1 MFLAGARLVLTN
13 ETERRW
19 RLGPWGAFYCEEQNV
34 RVCKWKRMLACTCFA
49 ASTTIGTA
57 IGVSIAQDRVQP
69 GLWEITLVQD
79 GAPSTSTY
87 CITRAAAGVMN
98 SDSATVQEYVEQAV
112 SKEDGGDCRLKK
124 FELQGNTLSLIK
136 ACRSG
141 ESEFTISLVRTYHG
155 DTAESEVVSKAG
167 ERELRI
173 KSKQRRVGFCESDG
187 SG

>member
-1 MFLAGARLVLTN
+1 M
-13 ETERRW
+13 
-19 RLGPWGAFYCEEQNV
+19 GAFYCGGQNV
-34 RVCKWKRMLACTCFA
+34 NVCRWKRVLACACFA
-49 ASTTIGTA
+49 ASMTSGTA
-57 IGVSIAQDRVQP
+57 IAGATAQDRVQA
-69 GLWEITLVQD
+69 GLWEVTFVQD

-87 CITRAAAGVMN
+87 CITPAAARVMN
-98 SDSATVQEYVEQAV
+98 SDAATVQGFVERAV
-112 SKEDGGDCRLKK
+112 SKENGGDCTVKK

-141 ESEFTISLVRTYHG
+141 ESELTISLVRTYHG

-173 KSKQRRVGFCESDG
+173 KSKQRRVGFCEPDG